1 MSLFVLLASLAFDS
15 EQSDGN
21 PGSVDDLSHASPDEP
36 AEPESI
42 PDNHPAYDRVQTPA
56 AADAH
61 SDVAPRVLNRRVV
74 FGVLIVVT
82 ALLVTYFIVRASGGN
97 GGDSQDLLT
106 LAASNAP
113 TVRLEVL
120 TEDLDEAEDYILGE
134 FGWPIRVPVLA
145 GSRLVGV
152 GVDEIAE
159 GVELPVLQYATGESE
174 PITVYVFDY
183 AFLDAAA
190 GRLSLAPAVYA
201 RLAEDEGVDVRRV
214 EGSYIILWRRR
225 AVIYTAVMLEDP
237 SPIAEGLRRG
247 R

>member
-1 MSLFVLLASLAFDS
+1 MARRKRHEHQL
-15 EQSDGN
+15 G
-21 PGSVDDLSHASPDEP
+21 DLWLGKRPDRENWYIMW
-36 AEPESI
+36 A
-42 PDNHPAYDRVQTPA
+42 DRK
-56 AADAH
+56 
-61 SDVAPRVLNRRVV
+61 SGRVE
-74 FGVLIVVT
+74 
-82 ALLVTYFIVRASGGN
+82 
-97 GGDSQDLLT
+97 
-106 LAASNAP
+106 
-113 TVRLEVL
+113 RLSTG

-201 RLAEDEGVDVRRV
+201 RVAEDEGVDVRCV
-214 EGSYIILWRRR
+214 EGGYIILWRRR
-225 AVIYTAVMLEDP
+225 VVIYPAVMLEDP